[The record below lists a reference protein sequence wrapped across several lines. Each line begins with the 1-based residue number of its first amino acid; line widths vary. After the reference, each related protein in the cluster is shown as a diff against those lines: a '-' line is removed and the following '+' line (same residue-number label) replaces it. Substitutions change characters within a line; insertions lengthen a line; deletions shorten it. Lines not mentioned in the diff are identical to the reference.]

1 MKALIGVITFISTFT
16 VFLFAEP
23 KISLD
28 YGAYFN
34 FLNKL
39 SSFTMSEITN
49 NLLENFP
56 YIVDDT
62 LAIGQSNWELGFV
75 VLAYPLT
82 ILFGSQI
89 TYALI
94 ASFSIALKFFA
105 FNRLN
110 INLIIIICLL
120 IVSITLFE
128 ANALRAGLALSVYL
142 FGLSIYKANHKK
154 IIFYSVLACFFHI
167 SFIIFIVLHLFG
179 YLLDKAKFKI
189 TLLFLTA
196 AVSVFALI
204 NLSEVVLFSIYFL
217 GTNIVAEKLLSYF
230 TISEILLTNQAT
242 GLNTVSLI
250 FLSLAV
256 ISAINLYLFQQREAS
271 IIIFGL
277 ILAGLGFAINTFSGN
292 FYIIADRVVQLLL
305 YSTIMIVYA
314 STIDSQYKNQINI
327 RKIDL
332 HFVVRDVVHYF
343 LMILMIYFSYS
354 LLYIYP
360 QSNFFSIFTGFN
372 HLYVPPAF

>member
-1 MKALIGVITFISTFT
+1 MKTLIGVIIFIITFT
-16 VFLFAEP
+16 VFLFAES

-39 SSFTMSEITN
+39 SSFTFSNIVN

-62 LAIGQSNWELGFV
+62 LAVGQSNWEFGFV

-82 ILFGSQI
+82 ILFGPQI

-94 ASFSIALKFFA
+94 ASFSITLKFFA

-110 INLIIIICLL
+110 INFIIIICLL
-120 IVSITLFE
+120 IISITLFE

-142 FGLSIYKANHKK
+142 LGLSIHKANHKK
-154 IIFYSVLACFFHI
+154 VLLYSVLACFFHI

-179 YLLDKAKFKI
+179 YLLNNVKYKI
-189 TLLFLTA
+189 TLLLLTA
-196 AVSVFALI
+196 AFSIFVLI
-204 NLSEVVLFSIYFL
+204 NLSEVVLFTIYFL
-217 GTNIVAEKLLSYF
+217 GANIVAEKLLSYF

-250 FLSLAV
+250 FLSLAI
-256 ISAINLYLFQQREAS
+256 ISAINLSLFQQREAS

-292 FYIIADRVVQLLL
+292 FYIIADRLVQPLL
-305 YSTIMIVYA
+305 YSTMTIFYA
-314 STIDSQYKNQINI
+314 STINSQLKNQIDI
-327 RKIDL
+327 KKIDL
-332 HFVVRDVVHYF
+332 QFVVKDIMHYF
-343 LMILMIYFSYS
+343 MMVLMIYYSYS

-360 QSNFFSIFTGFN
+360 QSNFFSIFTGYN
-372 HLYVPPAF
+372 DLYVPPAF